1 MSVRS
6 TGLAAVSLV
15 VAIVATGCGPGS
27 PAAPTVAG
35 PPATATTPATPAEAP
50 PSEAPP
56 SDATPVASVFAS
68 PAPGSLPP
76 DASLAAEGGDAV
88 VGQLGSFTWGD
99 GGSDSP
105 WLPGAPIGIGAGEPL
120 RVTLADATPV
130 GAWTAVRAPADS
142 TTGAG
147 AVAVG
152 AGSGAIGFAISV
164 PGRWT
169 VAVTISFVAGGSA
182 TWYWQVDVR

>member
-1 MSVRS
+1 VSVRF
-6 TGLAAVSLV
+6 TALAAVSLV
-15 VAIVATGCGPGS
+15 MAIVVAGCGPGS

-35 PPATATTPATPAEAP
+35 TPATATTPATP
-50 PSEAPP
+50 SG
-56 SDATPVASVFAS
+56 ATPIASVFAT

-76 DASLAAEGGDAV
+76 DASLAAEGGDPI
-88 VGQLGSFTWGD
+88 VGQLGSFTWAD

-152 AGSGAIGFAISV
+152 AGSGAIGFAIAT

-169 VAVTISFVAGGSA
+169 VAVTIGFVTGGSA
-182 TWYWQVDVR
+182 TWYWQVDVG